1 MKKKNAI
8 QHFLSKYEIDKITGI
23 ETFIRRIERVT
34 ERHWHDF
41 IEIELVTGG
50 VGRQTVNGKEVELKR
65 GALTV
70 MRPIDHH
77 GVEPIRDL
85 RLINLSLDGRLPSE
99 QLLARLIYGDTLFFQ
114 LSEEDTDGIE
124 KLLLL
129 LHEENEREKPS
140 KAYVNNLVECL
151 LIRILRL
158 SKSADFDPR
167 PSSRITEAISYLH
180 LHFKEGVTLSALA
193 EKLHYD
199 PTHLSLLFR
208 KETGVTFSSYVNTLR
223 LSYARELLIST
234 DLKVFEVGVRSGFSS
249 LSNFLRAF
257 KLEFGKTPQGFRQS
271 GAAKNATPKL
281 SCAPNKNNF

>member
-77 GVEPIRDL
+77 AVEPIRDL

-114 LSEEDTDGIE
+114 LSEEETDGIE

-129 LHEENEREKPS
+129 LHEENERERPS

-158 SKSADFDPR
+158 SKSTDFDPR

-193 EKLHYD
+193 ERLHYD

-223 LSYARELLIST
+223 LSYAKELLIST
-234 DLKVFEVGVRSGFSS
+234 DLKVFEVGIRSGFSS

-257 KLEFGKTPQGFRQS
+257 KLEFGKTPQSFRQGS
-271 GAAKNATPKL
+271 AEREDSRRHSDSATE
-281 SCAPNKNNF
+281 NNF